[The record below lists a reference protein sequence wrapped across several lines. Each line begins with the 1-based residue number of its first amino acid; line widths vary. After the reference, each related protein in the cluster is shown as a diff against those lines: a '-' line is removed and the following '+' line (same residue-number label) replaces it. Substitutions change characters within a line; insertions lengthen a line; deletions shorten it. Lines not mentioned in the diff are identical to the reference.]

1 MQPSV
6 DIELSKYWVLLSAE
20 QKQSLLQVIKS
31 FIADQE
37 KISIQQYNQELAE
50 VEAEYQNGNHI
61 TSDEMLKLIRQW
73 QYIS

>member
-1 MQPSV
+1 MQVSA

-31 FIADQE
+31 FITDQE

-50 VEAEYQNGNHI
+50 AKQNTRKAI
-61 TSDEMLKLIRQW
+61 T
-73 QYIS
+73 

>member
-1 MQPSV
+1 MQASV

-37 KISIQQYNQELAE
+37 KISIKQYNEELAE
-50 VEAEYQNGNHI
+50 AESEYQKGDHI

-73 QYIS
+73 Q

>member
-1 MQPSV
+1 MQASV

-31 FIADQE
+31 FITDQE

-50 VEAEYQNGNHI
+50 AEAEYQKGDYI
-61 TSDEMLKLIRQW
+61 TSDEMLKLVQQW
-73 QYIS
+73 Q

>member
-31 FIADQE
+31 FITDQE

-73 QYIS
+73 Q

>member
-1 MQPSV
+1 MQASV

-50 VEAEYQNGNHI
+50 AEAEYQKGDFI

-73 QYIS
+73 Q